1 MLVSDRKHK
10 HFSTIA
16 RNSVAVIATV
26 VLAVKI
32 AAAQNLPPAVPPAL
46 PGTSAIRLPGLSGLS
61 SFSSD
66 VVTADRPGQVSNA
79 IAARF
84 DPSGPGESLL
94 SR

>member
-46 PGTSAIRLPGLSGLS
+46 PGTSAIRLPGLSDSPRSRATS
-61 SFSSD
+61 SQP
-66 VVTADRPGQVSNA
+66 TDRGK
-79 IAARF
+79 
-84 DPSGPGESLL
+84 
-94 SR
+94 